1 MDRKYTTLRVIKSTA
16 CMLKRIKDEKNL
28 SSIDDTIRYLIV
40 VERLN
45 IRNGSDK
52 EKRKLDKVFNGCN

>member
-1 MDRKYTTLRVIKSTA
+1 
-16 CMLKRIKDEKNL
+16 MLKRIKDEKNL

>member
-1 MDRKYTTLRVIKSTA
+1 MNRKYTTLRVIKSTA
-16 CMLKRIKDEKNL
+16 CILKRIKDEKNL

-45 IRNGSDK
+45 VRDISEE